1 MLPRTTLLRRDIF
14 YLVGVLGLLGGL
26 LVVIRLSLR
35 PTSMLNAQSA
45 DDPQEA
51 SSNTATPLPQSALTM
66 TAYLPLVGNNHYTP
80 PPVFGVQEEFS
91 IADSQGL
98 TQVVDAGI
106 KWVRFAA
113 FHWDKIEPL
122 RTQPP
127 TYRWDTVDEQ
137 SLRNASAAG
146 LNVIAVILY
155 SPEWALKVRDAFCG
169 PILEDRLDEF
179 AEFLQALVERY
190 SVPPYNVRYWELGNE
205 VDVDPLLVG
214 SHSGFGCWGDN
225 TDEYYGGGYYA
236 EMLKVAYPAIKAVD
250 PQAQVLIGGLL
261 LDCDPH
267 NPDVC
272 SNAHGTKP
280 SKFLEGIL
288 RNDGGPCFDILS
300 FHVYTYFRY
309 DLGQGYIINLH
320 WPGSKTAIP
329 EKVGFVREVLTAYGY
344 GDKRLMNTETALLC
358 PEATEDCLETQA
370 MYIPRAYAEALALG
384 LEQQTYYAI
393 TNEHWRHT
401 GLLLPDLTPKPV
413 YYAYK
418 TASAFLSPTAYV
430 GVIEGYAVEIAGYT
444 FYRRGGTGYLDV
456 IWSDDGSAQEV
467 NLPPGASVYD
477 RYGTPVASSGTIE
490 VDYSPVYVIRP

>member
-1 MLPRTTLLRRDIF
+1 MLPRTGLLRRDIF
-14 YLVGVLGLLGGL
+14 FLVGTLGLLGGL
-26 LVVIRLSLR
+26 LVGIWVSMR
-35 PTSMLNAQSA
+35 PESMLNAPGTDA
-45 DDPQEA
+45 PQQERRNK
-51 SSNTATPLPQSALTM
+51 STALPQSTLTS
-66 TAYLPLVGNNHYTP
+66 TVYLPLVANKHYAP
-80 PPVFGVQEEFS
+80 PPVFGVQEEFI

-98 TQVVDAGI
+98 TQVVDAGVN
-106 KWVRFAA
+106 WVRFAA
-113 FHWDKIEPL
+113 FHWDEIEPVH
-122 RTQPP
+122 TQPP
-127 TYRWDTVDEQ
+127 TYRWETVDEQ
-137 SLRNASAAG
+137 SLRNAAAAG
-146 LNVIAVILY
+146 LDVIAVIVY
-155 SPEWALKVRDAFCG
+155 SPEWAQKVRDSFCG

-190 SVPPYNVRYWELGNE
+190 SLPPYNVRYWELGNE

-214 SHSGFGCWGDN
+214 PHSGFGCWGDN

-236 EMLKVAYPAIKAVD
+236 EMLKVAYPAIKAAD
-250 PQAQVLIGGLL
+250 PHAQVLLGGLL
-261 LDCDPH
+261 LDCDPE

-272 SNAHGTKP
+272 SNIHGVKT

-288 RNDGGPCFDILS
+288 RNDGGPCFDIVS

-309 DLGQGYIINLH
+309 DLGRGHMTNLH
-320 WPGSKTAIP
+320 WPGSETAIP
-329 EKVGFVREVLTAYGY
+329 EKVSFVREVLTAYGY
-344 GDKRLMNTETALLC
+344 GDKRLMNTEGALLC

-418 TASAFLSPTAYV
+418 TASAFLSPAAYV
-430 GVIEGYAVEIAGYT
+430 GVIEGYPAGIAGYT
-444 FYRRGGTGYLDV
+444 FHRRGGMGYLDV
-456 IWSDDGSAQEV
+456 IWSQDGSVQEV
-467 NLPPGASVYD
+467 NLPPGASVHD
-477 RYGTPVASSGTIE
+477 RYGTLVASSGMIE